1 MSPAGRAQCS
11 GTPPPPPPAN
21 SDGTKLDGVTDCLS
35 TGVVWKG
42 ARKKKGSPTEAP
54 ENAKVAPSAVRGLGP
69 VPSPPPDLRVHRK
82 HTKEAG
88 ESQRSQ
94 PSPSAA
100 PRERLK
106 RRAIPAALHILNH
119 YYYYH
124 HFLFI
129 YYLPLRTPQS
139 SSLRYPAAAEGNLG
153 IRLLL
158 IPINSGTH
166 YLLYSINIFKS
177 PLKNLLVTFLTFII
191 YSCFFFPVF
200 L

>member
-11 GTPPPPPPAN
+11 GTPPPPNA
-21 SDGTKLDGVTDCLS
+21 DGTKLVTACRRESFGKEHGKRKEVQPRHLKMPRWLQAQS
-35 TGVVWKG
+35 G
-42 ARKKKGSPTEAP
+42 AW
-54 ENAKVAPSAVRGLGP
+54 APSPR
-69 VPSPPPDLRVHRK
+69 PPAPDLRVHRQ

-106 RRAIPAALHILNH
+106 RKAIPAALHILNH

-129 YYLPLRTPQS
+129 YYVPLRTPQS
-139 SSLRYPAAAEGNLG
+139 SSLRYPAADEGNLG
-153 IRLLL
+153 IGLLL

-177 PLKNLLVTFLTFII
+177 PLKTCL
-191 YSCFFFPVF
+191 
-200 L
+200 